1 MIRRLLLWASTN
13 RFLAKRLPRLGFVR
27 KAVRRFI
34 PGETLEEAVEASERM
49 GEEGIAAVLT
59 LLGENVESAE
69 EAREV
74 RKHYADA
81 LTEVEV
87 LKPPAAISVKLTQL
101 GLDQDPGLAREA
113 VEDLCRGASPTG
125 RRVWIDMEASA
136 YVDRTL
142 ELYRA
147 VRRRHDNAAVCLQAY
162 LYRTPDDLEELLEGG
177 ATIRLVKGAYAE
189 PPDVAFPDRADVDEA
204 YLRLASTLLDDL
216 EEEPSRRHAFA
227 THDLEL
233 LGRIRAEARERG
245 LPDDAY
251 ELQMLYGIRPGAQR
265 RLARD
270 GASVRVLISYGPAW
284 FPWYMRRLAERPA
297 NLWFLVR
304 SLFAR

>member
-1 MIRRLLLWASTN
+1 VIRRLLLWASTN
-13 RFLAKRLPRLGFVR
+13 RFLAERLPRLGFVR
-27 KAVRRFI
+27 RAVRRFI
-34 PGETLEEAVEASERM
+34 PGETLGDAVAASERL

-59 LLGENVESAE
+59 LLGENVESPE

-74 RKHYADA
+74 REHYG
-81 LTEVEV
+81 EV
-87 LKPPAAISVKLTQL
+87 LTRAEGLRPPAEISVKLTQL
-101 GLDQDPGLAREA
+101 GLDQDPGVAREA
-113 VEDLCRGASPTG
+113 VEDLCRRAAPSG
-125 RRVWIDMEASA
+125 RRVWIDMESSP
-136 YVDRTL
+136 YVERTL
-142 ELYRA
+142 ELFRA
-147 VRRRHDNAAVCLQAY
+147 VRASHANAAVCLQAY
-162 LYRTPDDLEELLEGG
+162 LYRTEDDLEELLEGG

-189 PPDVAFPDRADVDEA
+189 PPDVAYPARADVDQA
-204 YLRLASTLLDDL
+204 YLRLASRLLDDL
-216 EEEPSRRHAFA
+216 EEDAGHRHAFA

-233 LGRIRAEARERG
+233 LGRIREEARGRG

-251 ELQMLYGIRPGAQR
+251 EFQMLYGIRPAAQR
-265 RLARD
+265 HFARD